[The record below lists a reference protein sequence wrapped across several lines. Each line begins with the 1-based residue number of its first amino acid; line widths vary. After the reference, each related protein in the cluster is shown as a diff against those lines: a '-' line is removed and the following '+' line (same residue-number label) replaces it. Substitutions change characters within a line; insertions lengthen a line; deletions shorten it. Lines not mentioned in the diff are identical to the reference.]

1 MTNFPPI
8 SIEDGVPDD
17 FIPEGFVRPSFLSL
31 ANFGDLYASQI
42 RVVDGEVKAVE
53 RRVAVDLLRIFL
65 ACKVP
70 ITLWGPVGARK
81 TRTIEALSRLT
92 DENGTPYQVITMQPS
107 TQDSSIISGIFYT
120 AIDPKDNEVVMKRS
134 IPDVAKQVVEYWRK
148 HRGLTIIFADEMTTC
163 MVSQQNAMLGVL
175 THGKFDSHDI
185 NPYTSFCMA
194 ANPQGTVSTVN
205 PLGEAVM
212 NRGGHIA
219 WYGDVDLF
227 LSDWKSGW
235 NGATTPPPDKTQWY
249 IDQIIKQDKAGAFRN
264 PEKWDTDELIPWDM
278 MEHSERSTTN
288 LADIIT
294 FIDETFPS
302 DTPDQDKVRQHYI
315 IEATQALQGKAW
327 ANKMRRVI
335 AIENASLSPASIIE
349 KVRSAG
355 ITHQSD
361 IEDVRSLTD
370 VLHVKDGVP
379 INQAQYA
386 DAASKLSKAITQN
399 GEFSTENY
407 ISFCAFVISS
417 PNQAMMMS
425 ARDAMKSAAKQ
436 AVSAVKSG
444 NITQAVMKPSFLQD
458 ELLAT
463 LMK

>member
-1 MTNFPPI
+1 
-8 SIEDGVPDD
+8 
-17 FIPEGFVRPSFLSL
+17 
-31 ANFGDLYASQI
+31 
-42 RVVDGEVKAVE
+42 
-53 RRVAVDLLRIFL
+53 
-65 ACKVP
+65 
-70 ITLWGPVGARK
+70 
-81 TRTIEALSRLT
+81 
-92 DENGTPYQVITMQPS
+92 
-107 TQDSSIISGIFYT
+107 
-120 AIDPKDNEVVMKRS
+120 
-134 IPDVAKQVVEYWRK
+134 
-148 HRGLTIIFADEMTTC
+148 
-163 MVSQQNAMLGVL
+163 
-175 THGKFDSHDI
+175 
-185 NPYTSFCMA
+185 
-194 ANPQGTVSTVN
+194 
-205 PLGEAVM
+205 
-212 NRGGHIA
+212 
-219 WYGDVDLF
+219 
-227 LSDWKSGW
+227 
-235 NGATTPPPDKTQWY
+235 
-249 IDQIIKQDKAGAFRN
+249 
-264 PEKWDTDELIPWDM
+264 

-294 FIDETFPS
+294 FIDYIFPS

-386 DAASKLSKAITQN
+386 DAASKLSKAIVQN

-407 ISFCAFVISS
+407 ISFWAFVISS

-444 NITQAVMKPSFLQD
+444 NITQAVMKPAFLQD

>member
-288 LADIIT
+288 LADIVT
-294 FIDETFPS
+294 FIDDVFPS
-302 DTPDQDKVRQHYI
+302 DTTDQDKVRQHYI

-407 ISFCAFVISS
+407 ISFWAFVISS
-417 PNQAMMMS
+417 LNQAMMMS

>member
-1 MTNFPPI
+1 MTSFPI
-8 SIEDGVPDD
+8 NIEKEASDD
-17 FIPEGFVRPSFLSL
+17 FIPDGFVRPSFLPL
-31 ANFGDLYASQI
+31 ASFDDLYASKI
-42 RVVDGEVKAVE
+42 PVVDGDVKAVE

-70 ITLWGPVGARK
+70 VTLWGPVGARK

-175 THGKFDSHDI
+175 THGKFDTHDI

-235 NGATTPPPDKTQWY
+235 NGAVTPPPEKTQWY
-249 IDQIIKQDKAGAFRN
+249 IDQIIKQDKSGAFRN
-264 PEKWDTDELIPWDM
+264 PEKWDADDLIPWDM

-294 FIDETFPS
+294 FIDQGFPS

-315 IEATQALQGKAW
+315 IEVTQALQGKAW

-335 AIENASLSPASIIE
+335 AIENSSLSPASIIE
-349 KVRSAG
+349 NVRAAG

-361 IEDVRSLTD
+361 IKDVQSLTN
-370 VLHVKDGVP
+370 VLHMKDGVP

-386 DAASKLSKAITQN
+386 DAASKLSKTITQN

-407 ISFCAFVISS
+407 ISFWAFVISS
-417 PNQAMMMS
+417 PSQAMMMS

-436 AVSAVKSG
+436 AISAVRSG
-444 NITQAVMKPSFLQD
+444 ETTQAVMKPAFLQD
-458 ELLAT
+458 ELLVT

>member
-8 SIEDGVPDD
+8 SIEEGVPDD
-17 FIPEGFVRPSFLSL
+17 FIPEGFVRPSFLPL
-31 ANFGDLYASQI
+31 ANFDDLYASQI
-42 RVVDGEVKAVE
+42 PVLDGEVKAVE

-294 FIDETFPS
+294 FIDDVFPS

-407 ISFCAFVISS
+407 ISFWAFVISS

-425 ARDAMKSAAKQ
+425 ARDSMKSAAKQ

-444 NITQAVMKPSFLQD
+444 SITQAVMKPSFLQD

>member
-1 MTNFPPI
+1 
-8 SIEDGVPDD
+8 
-17 FIPEGFVRPSFLSL
+17 
-31 ANFGDLYASQI
+31 
-42 RVVDGEVKAVE
+42 
-53 RRVAVDLLRIFL
+53 
-65 ACKVP
+65 
-70 ITLWGPVGARK
+70 
-81 TRTIEALSRLT
+81 
-92 DENGTPYQVITMQPS
+92 MQPS

-294 FIDETFPS
+294 FIDDIFPS

-315 IEATQALQGKAW
+315 IEVTQALQGKAW

-370 VLHVKDGVP
+370 VLHVKDSVP

-386 DAASKLSKAITQN
+386 DAASKLSKAIVQN

-407 ISFCAFVISS
+407 ISFWAFVISS